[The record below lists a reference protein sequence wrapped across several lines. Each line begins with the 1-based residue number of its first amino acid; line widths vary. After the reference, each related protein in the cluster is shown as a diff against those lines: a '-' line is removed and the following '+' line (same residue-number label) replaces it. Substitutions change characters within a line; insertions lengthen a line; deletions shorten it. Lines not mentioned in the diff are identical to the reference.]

1 MRTLMPTDKP
11 TWKTVKTEIAYWDQ
25 KRLLGLV
32 QDLYALNR
40 TNADFLHARLL
51 GSDEGDTLA
60 PYKKRIQ
67 TAVCPKDP
75 WKQDVRLSEGR
86 KAIAEYRK
94 AKGEPHGLLTLMIHY
109 VSCGNDFTLEFGD
122 IDEPFYSSMCSM
134 VDQCCKLLIKEGDHD
149 LAREFIPLLEAE
161 FQRIDGQIGW
171 GYPDEV
177 GDQLLDLKDAF
188 GMGD

>member
-1 MRTLMPTDKP
+1 MPTNKP

-32 QDLYALNR
+32 QDLYELNR
-40 TNADFLHARLL
+40 MNADFLHARLL
-51 GSDEGDTLA
+51 GSDEGDIME

-67 TAVCPKDP
+67 TAVCPKEP

-94 AKGEPHGLLTLMIHY
+94 AKGDTNGLLTLMLHY
-109 VSCGNDFTLEFGD
+109 VRCGNDFTLEFGD

-134 VDQCCKLLIKEGDHD
+134 VSQFCKLLIKDSD
-149 LAREFIPLLEAE
+149 PNLAQQFIPLLERE
-161 FQRIDGQIGW
+161 FQRIDGKMGW
-171 GYPDEV
+171 GYPDEL
-177 GDQLLDLKDAF
+177 GDQLMDLKDAF
-188 GMGD
+188 DLDC

>member
-1 MRTLMPTDKP
+1 MAASKP
-11 TWKTVKTEIAYWDQ
+11 TWKTVKSEIAYWDQ

-32 QDLYALNR
+32 QDLYGLNR

-67 TAVCPKDP
+67 TAVCPKEP
-75 WKQDVRLSEGR
+75 WKQDVRLSDAR
-86 KAIAEYRK
+86 KAIADYRK

-109 VSCGNDFTLEFGD
+109 VRCGNDFTLEFGD
-122 IDEPFYSSMCSM
+122 IDEPFYNSMCSM
-134 VDQCCKLLIKEGDHD
+134 VGQFCKLLIKEGDHD
-149 LAREFIPLLEAE
+149 LVREFIPLLETE

-177 GDQLLDLKDAF
+177 GDQLADIKDAF
-188 GMGD
+188 DLDD